1 MDKDEKLFR
10 YIMESTRILRFPKH
24 SLATFGVTNIYY
36 YLLAEL
42 KTDKMKLREGR
53 IISERPQILFPR
65 QPENIFEG
73 FSEEARQYSQLLFRE
88 FGSDV
93 RILQY
98 KFRNEFK
105 KVSVHPGPL
114 DTAITKINERID
126 RAQQDPAT
134 IIKGIDNVWQVSL
147 MKFIIEMTIK
157 SFYDNITELK
167 ERGFFETEGGIP
179 KPVRSQIERLFE
191 QAKKDKSKIDQLG
204 EKLSRFGLFEE
215 YEDRFFSLFK
225 KKKM

>member
-1 MDKDEKLFR
+1 MK
-10 YIMESTRILRFPKH
+10 STRILRFPKH
-24 SLATFGVTNIYY
+24 SLATFGATNIYY
-36 YLLAEL
+36 YLLTGL
-42 KTDKMKLREGR
+42 KINKIRIREGR
-53 IISERPQILFPR
+53 IISERPKILFPR
-65 QPENIFEG
+65 QPESIFEG
-73 FSEEARQYSQLLFRE
+73 FSEEARGYAQALFQE

-105 KVSVHPGPL
+105 KASVKVVPL
-114 DTAITKINERID
+114 DIAVTKINERID
-126 RAQQDPAT
+126 RANQEPAT
-134 IIKGIDNVWQVSL
+134 IIKGIDAVWQVSL

-157 SFYDNITELK
+157 SFYDNVTELRQ
-167 ERGFFETEGGIP
+167 RGFLETERGIP

-215 YEDRFFSLFK
+215 YEDKFFSLFK
-225 KKKM
+225 KRG